1 MRREAPLG
9 RDFGWLWAAY
19 AASMAGTS
27 LAFDAFPI
35 IAVRVLHSSAWQVS
49 LLAAAGL
56 AAGALVAVPLGPW
69 VEFRRKRPVMV
80 AMDLLRFAALLT
92 VPAAYAFG
100 VLTFAQLVVVSVLA
114 AGSGIVFTAASG
126 AFLKA
131 LVPPDGLLRAN
142 ARFQATQWTAISAGP
157 PLGGAAIGLL
167 GPVTTVVM
175 DAVSYLLSA
184 LGITMI
190 SGNEPAPPA
199 RQAPDSRADGIA
211 EGWRCILRSPQL
223 RPLFFCNGLVGGLL
237 LATAPLLA
245 VLLLRDLGF
254 APWQYG
260 LAFGLP
266 CIGGLAGAR
275 LAQPLVTRFGQR
287 RVLLV
292 AGTLRACWPVG
303 LAFVPAGPV
312 GLLLVI
318 VLQTGVVTFMGIFV
332 PVFATYRLE
341 HTAPNLVAR
350 TLSAWTITTRAATA
364 ALMLAWGLFAALA
377 GARAAIAAAGL
388 LILATP
394 LLLLRLP
401 RPAGPEDGP
410 AGPGES
416 GAPSAARGVIGGN
429 LIHARR

>member
-1 MRREAPLG
+1 MLSRMSTIKNQEPNTMKRTMKRTISFAAIAAMLLVLSACWMQAGQPLAMG
-9 RDFGWLWAAY
+9 ENSNFSVYYIDVGQAE
-19 AASMAGTS
+19 S
-27 LAFDAFPI
+27 
-35 IAVRVLHSSAWQVS
+35 
-49 LLAAAGL
+49 
-56 AAGALVAVPLGPW
+56 ALVVCDGKTMLIDGGNA
-69 VEFRRKRPVMV
+69 
-80 AMDLLRFAALLT
+80 ADSDLI
-92 VPAAYAFG
+92 Y
-100 VLTFAQLVVVSVLA
+100 
-114 AGSGIVFTAASG
+114 
-126 AFLKA
+126 AFLKNRGISR
-131 LVPPDGLLRAN
+131 LDYIV
-142 ARFQATQWTAISAGP
+142 ATHAHEDH
-157 PLGGAAIGLL
+157 
-167 GPVTTVVM
+167 V
-175 DAVSYLLSA
+175 
-184 LGITMI
+184 
-190 SGNEPAPPA
+190 
-199 RQAPDSRADGIA
+199 
-211 EGWRCILRSPQL
+211 
-223 RPLFFCNGLVGGLL
+223 
-237 LATAPLLA
+237 
-245 VLLLRDLGF
+245 
-254 APWQYG
+254 
-260 LAFGLP
+260 
-266 CIGGLAGAR
+266 GGLAGAR